1 MIKVLLSVLLGVLIL
16 FGLADPAL
24 AWGPGVH
31 LNLCNQVLSRLDLVT
46 LSVARVL
53 ERYPLAYVYGC
64 LSADF
69 LVGKGK
75 KLSANHCHS
84 WQSGFRLLQRIQ
96 DPELQAYAY
105 GYLSHLAADVVA
117 HNYYVPNML
126 QLGKGRGRLS
136 HVYIELQADS
146 KTKHCTQ
153 ELKQI
158 MDNSW
163 KAADLYLQNVL
174 RKSRLSFSLKKK
186 IYKKSLAVSRNNTCF
201 SSLQLLDRHF
211 PERSCEEYLEDML
224 QLSRQAVLDCMNQQE
239 SSQVCDHDPMGFEH
253 LGLVRKNGRPV
264 SGVLGD
270 EHSRVFFLP
279 SMNLLSL

>member
-1 MIKVLLSVLLGVLIL
+1 MLKILPITLLAAGILLL
-16 FGLADPAL
+16 LAEPAL

-31 LNLCNQVLSRLDLVT
+31 LNLCNQVLSRLDLLA
-46 LSVARVL
+46 LSVARLL

-75 KLSANHCHS
+75 ELSANHCHS
-84 WQSGFRLLQRIQ
+84 WQAGFRLLHQVQ

-105 GYLSHLAADVVA
+105 GYLSHLAADVMA
-117 HNYYVPNML
+117 HNFYVPNML
-126 QLGKGRGRLS
+126 QLGRGRGRLN

-146 KTKHCTQ
+146 KTKYCTD
-153 ELKQI
+153 ELKDIIQ
-158 MDNSW
+158 NSW
-163 KAADLYLQNVL
+163 KAADVYLQEVL
-174 RKSRLSFSLKKK
+174 SKSRFSFSLKKK
-186 IYKKSLAVSRNNTCF
+186 IYQKSLAISRNNTCF

-211 PERSCEEYLEDML
+211 PERSCEEYMEDML
-224 QLSRQAVLDCMNQQE
+224 LLSRQAVLDCLNQQE
-239 SSQVCDHDPMGFEH
+239 LSQVCAYDPMGFEH
-253 LGLVRKNGRPV
+253 LGLVQKHGRPD

>member
-1 MIKVLLSVLLGVLIL
+1 MIKIFLSIVLAVLIL
-16 FGLADPAL
+16 FGLAEPAL

-31 LNLCNQVLSRLDLVT
+31 LNLCNQILSRLDLVA
-46 LSVARVL
+46 LSVAKVL
-53 ERYPLAYVYGC
+53 ERYPTSYVYGC

-69 LVGKGK
+69 LVGKGRH
-75 KLSANHCHS
+75 LSANHCHS
-84 WQSGFRLLQRIQ
+84 WQSGFRLLRQIQ

-117 HNYYVPNML
+117 HNYYVPNIL

-146 KTKHCTQ
+146 KTRHCTH
-153 ELKQI
+153 ELKYI

-163 KAADLYLQNVL
+163 KTADLYLQNVL
-174 RKSRLSFSLKKK
+174 RKSRFSFSLKKK
-186 IYKKSLAVSRNNTCF
+186 IYKKSLAISRNNTCF

-224 QLSRQAVLDCMNQQE
+224 QLSRQAVLDCLNQQD
-239 SSQVCDHDPMGFEH
+239 SSQVCAYDPMGFEH
-253 LGLVRKNGRPV
+253 LGLVRKNGRPD
-264 SGVLGD
+264 SGVLGN
-270 EHSRVFFLP
+270 EHSRAFFLP
-279 SMNLLSL
+279 SMHLLSL

>member
-1 MIKVLLSVLLGVLIL
+1 MIKVLLSIALAALIL
-16 FGLADPAL
+16 FGLAEPAL

-31 LNLCNQVLSRLDLVT
+31 LNLCNQVLCRLDLVA
-46 LSVARVL
+46 LSVARIL
-53 ERYPLAYVYGC
+53 ERYPVAYVYGS

-69 LVGKGK
+69 LIGKGK
-75 KLSANHCHS
+75 SLSANHCHS
-84 WQSGFRLLQRIQ
+84 WQSGFRLLQQIKE
-96 DPELQAYAY
+96 PELQAYAY

-136 HVYIELQADS
+136 HVYLELQADS
-146 KTKHCTQ
+146 KTRHCTQ

-163 KAADLYLQNVL
+163 KTADLYLQNVL
-174 RKSRLSFSLKKK
+174 HKSKFSFSLKKK
-186 IYKKSLAVSRNNTCF
+186 IYQKSLALSRNNTCF

-224 QLSRQAVLDCMNQQE
+224 QLSRQAVLDFLNQQDA
-239 SSQVCDHDPMGFEH
+239 SQVCAYDPMGFEH
-253 LGLVRKNGRPV
+253 LGLVRKHGRPN

-279 SMNLLSL
+279 SMNLLSM